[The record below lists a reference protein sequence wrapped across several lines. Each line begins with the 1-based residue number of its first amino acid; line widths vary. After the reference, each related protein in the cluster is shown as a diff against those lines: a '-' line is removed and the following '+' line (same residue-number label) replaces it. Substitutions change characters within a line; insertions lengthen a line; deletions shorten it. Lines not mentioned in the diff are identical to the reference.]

1 MDWNIKSFRFIK
13 MKNLDL
19 KQFDILSKTYEHTE
33 HINSIL
39 NGERPFPLHLE
50 KI

>member
-1 MDWNIKSFRFIK
+1 

-19 KQFDILSKTYEHTE
+19 KQFDILSKTYVHTE

-50 KI
+50 IDLTNACNN